1 MATHK
6 VHCFHKSNI
15 CEMRSNILFPDTVAS
30 DKKSKKF
37 FLQGTMS
44 FMSTERVL
52 FILLMVYQ

>member
-30 DKKSKKF
+30 DKQTKKF
-37 FLQGTMS
+37 FFTRHYELY
-44 FMSTERVL
+44 VN
-52 FILLMVYQ
+52 